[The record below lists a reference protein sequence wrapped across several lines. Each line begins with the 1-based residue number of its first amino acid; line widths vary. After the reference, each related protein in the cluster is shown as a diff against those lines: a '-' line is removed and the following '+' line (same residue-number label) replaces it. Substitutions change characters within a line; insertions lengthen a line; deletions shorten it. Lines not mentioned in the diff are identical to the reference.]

1 MPKRLADS
9 LISTFF
15 KRSLWIAGILTLL
28 LAVAVPVTIYR
39 YHVEQYKQES
49 SNLLAGFIRA
59 ELASQSPEI
68 VLADPVRW
76 NKLIERI
83 NIFMSFSQ
91 LVEFKVWRTDGTLL
105 YAYADKAHIGRR
117 FPDNRRLAE
126 AIRRAETTVE
136 IESTRDSENLS
147 LRPFGRLVEVY
158 APIIVQ
164 GKVAGVA
171 EVYRKTPEFRF
182 LTFHIGQVVGI
193 AVVILVLLY
202 GLLYGQFSRA
212 ATALVKNGKRLEEAF
227 KSLGLTY
234 FDTIRS
240 LIKALELRDIET
252 EGHSERVVALSVLL
266 GEKMDLAGEDMDK
279 LVLGSYLHDIG
290 KIGVP
295 DQILLKPGEL
305 STEERLVINSHVEKG
320 LEIVGDITF
329 LQPAKDVVMFHHERW
344 DGRGDQQT
352 VSGSAIPVVARI
364 FAVVDVFDA
373 LVNDRPYRSA
383 LSFSAAQSILREE
396 RGMQL
401 DPAIVD
407 LFLTISEGELSDIR
421 ENSRARGI
429 SHILNT
435 TVKHLLDRFTRKTT
449 TVGGAHP

>member
-1 MPKRLADS
+1 MPKRLAES
-9 LISTFF
+9 LINTFF

-28 LAVAVPVTIYR
+28 LAVAVPVAIYR
-39 YHVEQYKQES
+39 YHVEQYEEES
-49 SNLLAGFIRA
+49 ANLLASFIRA
-59 ELASQSPEI
+59 ELATQSPEI
-68 VLADPVRW
+68 VLADSVRW
-76 NKLIERI
+76 SKLIERI

-91 LVEFKVWRTDGTLL
+91 LVEFKVWRNDATLL

-136 IESTRDSENLS
+136 IENTRDSENLT

-164 GKVAGVA
+164 GKVAGAA

-182 LTFHIGQVVGI
+182 LTFHISQVVAI
-193 AVVILVLLY
+193 VVVILVLLY
-202 GLLYGQFSRA
+202 VLLYGQFSRA
-212 ATALVKNGKRLEEAF
+212 ATALVRNGERLEEAF

-252 EGHSERVVALSVLL
+252 KGHSERVVALSVHL
-266 GEKMDLAGEDMDK
+266 GKKLELAAVDMDK

-295 DQILLKPGEL
+295 DQILMKPGEL
-305 STEERLVINSHVEKG
+305 SIEERIVINSHVKKG
-320 LEIVGDITF
+320 LEIVGDIAF
-329 LQPAKDVVMFHHERW
+329 LQPAKEVIMFHHERW
-344 DGRGDQQT
+344 DGRGYQQIL
-352 VSGSAIPVVARI
+352 SGTAIPVVARI

-383 LSFSAAQSILREE
+383 LSFTAAQSLLREE
-396 RGMQL
+396 RGKQL

-407 LFLTISEGELSDIR
+407 LFLTISEGELAVIK
-421 ENSRARGI
+421 ENSKELGI
-429 SHILNT
+429 SPILNT
-435 TVKHLLDRFTRKTT
+435 TVKHLIDRFTQTT
-449 TVGGAHP
+449 TTSGGFHP

>member
-1 MPKRLADS
+1 MPKLLADS
-9 LISTFF
+9 LIKAFF

-28 LAVAVPVTIYR
+28 LAVAVPITIYR

-49 SNLLAGFIRA
+49 VDLLDRFIQA

-76 NKLIERI
+76 RKLIERI

-91 LVEFKVWRTDGTLL
+91 LVEFKVWRNDGTLL
-105 YAYADKAHIGRR
+105 YAYADRDQIGRR
-117 FPDNRRLAE
+117 FQDNRLLAE
-126 AIRRAETTVE
+126 TVRRAETTVE
-136 IESTRDSENLS
+136 IESTRDNENLT

-171 EVYRKTPEFRF
+171 EVYRKTPEFKF
-182 LTFHIGQVVGI
+182 LTSHIVLVVAI
-193 AVVILVLLY
+193 AVVILALLY
-202 GLLYGQFSRA
+202 VMLYGQFKRA
-212 ATALVKNGKRLEEAF
+212 VTEQVRNAKRLEEAF

-252 EGHSERVVALSVLL
+252 LGHSERVVALSVHL
-266 GEKMDLAGEDMDK
+266 GRKLNLAAEDMDR

-290 KIGVP
+290 KIGVS

-305 STEERLVINSHVEKG
+305 STEERLVINSHVEMG
-320 LEIVGDITF
+320 LEIVGDIAF
-329 LQPAKDVVMFHHERW
+329 LQPAREVVMFHHERW
-344 DGRGDQQT
+344 DGRGYQQGL
-352 VSGSAIPVVARI
+352 SGPAIPVVARI

-373 LVNDRPYRSA
+373 LVNDRPYRAA
-383 LSFSAAQSILREE
+383 LSFTAAQGILREE
-396 RGMQL
+396 R
-401 DPAIVD
+401 
-407 LFLTISEGELSDIR
+407 
-421 ENSRARGI
+421 
-429 SHILNT
+429 
-435 TVKHLLDRFTRKTT
+435 
-449 TVGGAHP
+449 

>member
-1 MPKRLADS
+1 MHKQMADS

-28 LAVAVPVTIYR
+28 LAVAIPITIYR

-49 SNLLAGFIRA
+49 ANLLARFIQA

-68 VLADPVRW
+68 VLADSVRW
-76 NKLIERI
+76 SKLIERI

-91 LVEFKVWRTDGTLL
+91 LVEFKVWRNDGTLL
-105 YAYADKAHIGRR
+105 YAYVDQAQIGRR

-126 AIRRAETTVE
+126 TIRRAEITVK
-136 IESTRDSENLS
+136 IESARDSENRT
-147 LRPFGRLVEVY
+147 LRPFGRLLEMY

-164 GKVAGVA
+164 GEVVGAV
-171 EVYRKTPEFRF
+171 EVYRMTPEFRF
-182 LTFHIGQVVGI
+182 LTFHIILEVAI

-202 GLLYGQFSRA
+202 VLLYGQFSRA
-212 ATALVKNGKRLEEAF
+212 ATELVKNDKRLEEAF
-227 KSLGLTY
+227 NSLGFTY

-240 LIKALELRDIET
+240 LIKALELRDMET
-252 EGHSERVVALSVLL
+252 EGHSERVVALSIHL
-266 GEKMDLAGEDMDK
+266 GGKLGLAAEDMDK

-295 DQILLKPGEL
+295 DRILLKSGEL
-305 STEERLVINSHVEKG
+305 STAERLVINNHVEKG

-329 LQPAKDVVMFHHERW
+329 LQPAIEVVMFHHERW
-344 DGRGDQQT
+344 DG
-352 VSGSAIPVVARI
+352 SGYKQGLSGPAIPVVARI

-383 LSFSAAQSILREE
+383 LSFTAAQDILRKE
-396 RGMQL
+396 RGKKF

-407 LFLTISEGELSDIR
+407 LFLTFSEEELSVIEENFR
-421 ENSRARGI
+421 ERGI
-429 SHILNT
+429 TPILNT

-449 TVGGAHP
+449 AG